1 MIFRL
6 RSEEWSW
13 RLILL
18 FLAFSVAIGIS
29 GYFFLQ
35 NQKNQLME
43 DEWEHLASIADFKVR
58 QLAGWRKE
66 RIVDAEVVFNNR
78 WAQRFFRE
86 ILESPNSNP
95 AKQDV
100 LNWIRSLEG
109 YLQYGRV
116 LLVNRTGSLVLEIPE
131 GRETL
136 DPAIMAMISEAMTRK
151 EILLSD
157 LYRSEQHKNICIS
170 LFMPIFAQSGVDGA
184 VEGVLIICF
193 DPMNEL
199 YPLIEAWPTYSH
211 TAESLLVRAEGGE
224 GVYLNDLR
232 HRKDS
237 ALSLRF
243 SLSDTKLPA
252 AMAVSGQEGTVEGI
266 DYRGLPVLA
275 VLRRI
280 PDSPWFLICK
290 VDREEIYAPVRKQ
303 SMLIGMI
310 VGLLVIG
317 TGLTVGLLWRGQRLR
332 ESRRI
337 EALLKETNEKLEQR
351 VAERSAE
358 LQSSNESLRESEKR
372 LRDLSSRILKA
383 QEDERQ
389 RIAEDIHDS
398 LIAQM
403 SVIKLSMENVLGRT
417 KGDSIAPDSLRS
429 VIDLTRRSIDEVRRI
444 MTDLRPSLIDD
455 LGILP
460 SLNWYCREF
469 QNRNPEIRIEQDF
482 EAIEEDIPE
491 ALRIPVFRISQEALK
506 NAAKH
511 SKGDLIRFHLSC
523 SNARLELKITDNGE
537 GFDLADLQGQID
549 PKENFGLAGMQERA
563 VLSGG
568 QFAIE
573 STRGQGTTIHAS
585 WQIGQPLSH

>member
-1 MIFRL
+1 MIFQL
-6 RSEEWSW
+6 RSKDWSW
-13 RLILL
+13 HLILL
-18 FLAFSVAIGIS
+18 FLVFSVAIGIS
-29 GYFFLQ
+29 GYLFLQ

-43 DEWEHLASIADFKVR
+43 EEWEHLASTANFKVK

-66 RIVDAEVVFNNR
+66 RILDAEVVFNNR

-86 ILESPNSNP
+86 ILESPKSNP
-95 AKQDV
+95 VEQDV
-100 LNWIRSLEG
+100 LNWIRSLQG

-116 LLVNRTGSLVLEIPE
+116 LLVNRTGSIVLAVPE
-131 GRETL
+131 AREAL
-136 DPAIMAMISEAMTRK
+136 DPATMALISETMTKK
-151 EILLSD
+151 EMILSD
-157 LYRSEQHKNICIS
+157 LYRGEEHKNICIN
-170 LFMPIFAQSGVDGA
+170 LFMPILAQSGVDGA

-193 DPMNEL
+193 DPRNEL
-199 YPLIEAWPTYSH
+199 YPLIETWPTFSH
-211 TAESLLVRAEGGE
+211 TAESLLVRAEGGG
-224 GVYLNDLR
+224 GVFLSDLR

-237 ALSLRF
+237 ALTLRF

-252 AMAVSGQEGTVEGI
+252 AMAVSGKQGMVEGI
-266 DYRGLPVLA
+266 DYRGMPVLA

-280 PDSPWFLICK
+280 PDSPWFLVCK
-290 VDREEIYAPVRKQ
+290 VDQEESYGPLRKQ
-303 SMLIGMI
+303 STLIGMV

-317 TGLTVGLLWRGQRLR
+317 TGLAVGLLWRGQRLR
-332 ESRRI
+332 ESNRI
-337 EALLKETNEKLEQR
+337 AAMLKETNEELERR

-358 LQSSNESLRESEKR
+358 LQSSNEALRESEKR
-372 LRDLSSRILKA
+372 LRHLSSRILKA

-403 SVIKLSMENVLGRT
+403 SVIKLSLENVLGRT

-429 VIDLTRRSIDEVRRI
+429 VIDLTRRSIDETRRI

-455 LGILP
+455 LGLLP
-460 SLNWYCREF
+460 ALNWYCREF
-469 QNRNPEIRIEQDF
+469 ENRNPQIRIEQDF

-491 ALRIPVFRISQEALK
+491 PLRIPVFRISQEALK

-523 SNARLELKITDNGE
+523 SNNRLELKITDNGE
-537 GFDLADLQGQID
+537 GFDLVDSQGQFD
-549 PKENFGLAGMQERA
+549 AKTNFGLAGMQERA

-573 STRGQGTTIHAS
+573 STRGQGTTIRAS
-585 WQIGQPLSH
+585 WQMGQPYSP